1 MWVIY
6 IIVGL
11 MICYIFYKE
20 KYKQLEKEI
29 LRKLGF
35 TNWNVMPY
43 YDEHVTVKS
52 RQTLEKYDAVK
63 FFKENKDELG
73 RAEWI
78 VNKKRNIEKMLREF
92 LSSNEF
98 EGCKKKSLIIIKLSI
113 SNILEMFR
121 SLLWRM
127 MSLDF
132 IRGLD
137 LQILMRV
144 HSP

>member
-6 IIVGL
+6 IIAIL
-11 MICYIFYKE
+11 ALCYIFYKE

-29 LRKLGF
+29 LRTLGF
-35 TNWNVMPY
+35 INWDVMPY

-78 VNKKRNIEKMLREF
+78 VNRKSDIAKMLRGFWLVMNLNHAFYTMKLKGRLMEF
-92 LSSNEF
+92 SKIHWHN
-98 EGCKKKSLIIIKLSI
+98 
-113 SNILEMFR
+113 
-121 SLLWRM
+121 
-127 MSLDF
+127 
-132 IRGLD
+132 GLK
-137 LQILMRV
+137 
-144 HSP
+144 

>member
-73 RAEWI
+73 RTEWI

-98 EGCKKKSLIIIKLSI
+98 EECRRTLVTLV
-113 SNILEMFR
+113 
-121 SLLWRM
+121 
-127 MSLDF
+127 MS
-132 IRGLD
+132 
-137 LQILMRV
+137 
-144 HSP
+144 

>member
-73 RAEWI
+73 RA
-78 VNKKRNIEKMLREF
+78 
-92 LSSNEF
+92 
-98 EGCKKKSLIIIKLSI
+98 
-113 SNILEMFR
+113 
-121 SLLWRM
+121 
-127 MSLDF
+127 
-132 IRGLD
+132 
-137 LQILMRV
+137 
-144 HSP
+144 

>member
-6 IIVGL
+6 IIAIL
-11 MICYIFYKE
+11 ALCYIFYKE

-29 LRKLGF
+29 LRNLEF
-35 TNWNVMPY
+35 INWNVVPY
-43 YDEHVTVKS
+43 CDECVTVKS

-98 EGCKKKSLIIIKLSI
+98 EECRRTLVTLV
-113 SNILEMFR
+113 
-121 SLLWRM
+121 
-127 MSLDF
+127 MS
-132 IRGLD
+132 
-137 LQILMRV
+137 
-144 HSP
+144 